1 MMEIPSVQTSEK
13 QLLKLVK
20 GNQSIIPDVRQQ
32 EGSTIL
38 YVSDQLQQTGL
49 YNLQK
54 QDSTLAIM
62 AFNDNRS
69 ESDLSYFSR
78 DDLKKSLPD
87 GGNILLGSKGSL
99 KDAVTQTNLG
109 MQLWKVC
116 IILALIFLAA
126 EILIIRFFKL
136 DKKPTLQ
143 PA

>member
-1 MMEIPSVQTSEK
+1 M
-13 QLLKLVK
+13 VK

-109 MQLWKVC
+109 MQLWKLC

-126 EILIIRFFKL
+126 EILLIRFFKL
-136 DKKPTLQ
+136 DKPVVTQ
-143 PA
+143 PV